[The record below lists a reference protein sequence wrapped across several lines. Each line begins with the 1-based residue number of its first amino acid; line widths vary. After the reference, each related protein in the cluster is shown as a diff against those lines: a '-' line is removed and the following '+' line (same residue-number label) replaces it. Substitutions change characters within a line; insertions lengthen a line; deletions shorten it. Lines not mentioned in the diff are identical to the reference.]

1 MGVFFYGE
9 VMENDTL
16 RMILEFAN
24 TQGYTDIIT
33 NMRNEIEMKQHA
45 EILANHKFA
54 ITEIVEHKKGGDIVR
69 WRTHLPDEN
78 GKQGKQIKRSTRKS
92 LEDALITFYKD
103 RDRQDKLTFKTV
115 YMQWREYHFKLN
127 GSSNNTKDKY
137 ITDYFRFINGNPIE
151 SMLINDI
158 TDIDIENYFIS
169 IIDSYHGTKNTKLD
183 YKGFGKLYG
192 YFDGTFKYAYK
203 HRLIPSNPM
212 VYLDRAGFKNAC
224 SPKKEKTADTE
235 LVPDE
240 EFDMLLK
247 QLYIDMKESPTN
259 FTYCAVEFAAM
270 TAMRVGEI
278 ATLKWEDIDFQ
289 RGFITVCRS
298 DKYNKVR
305 DENGN
310 VIKRYWTVEGTKT
323 KRSRRFPID
332 DYIRKSLE
340 RIRKTQFET
349 GMVSE
354 WVFPHKNY
362 GWTHS
367 LMIASCCKN
376 KCKQLGFSRTYSIH
390 ALRKTLNSDMR
401 SNNASSKMCSSMI
414 GNTPEVNDEYYYYDN
429 TDMDEK
435 RRIVEKAHRKRCF
448 A

>member
-1 MGVFFYGE
+1 M
-9 VMENDTL
+9 
-16 RMILEFAN
+16 
-24 TQGYTDIIT
+24 
-33 NMRNEIEMKQHA
+33 
-45 EILANHKFA
+45 
-54 ITEIVEHKKGGDIVR
+54 
-69 WRTHLPDEN
+69 
-78 GKQGKQIKRSTRKS
+78 
-92 LEDALITFYKD
+92 LIT
-103 RDRQDKLTFKTV
+103 
-115 YMQWREYHFKLN
+115 
-127 GSSNNTKDKY
+127 
-137 ITDYFRFINGNPIE
+137 
-151 SMLINDI
+151 DI
-158 TDIDIENYFIS
+158 TDIDIENYFIN

-212 VYLDRAGFKNAC
+212 VYLDRADFKNAC

-310 VIKRYWTVEGTKT
+310 VIKR
-323 KRSRRFPID
+323 
-332 DYIRKSLE
+332 
-340 RIRKTQFET
+340 
-349 GMVSE
+349 
-354 WVFPHKNY
+354 
-362 GWTHS
+362 
-367 LMIASCCKN
+367 
-376 KCKQLGFSRTYSIH
+376 RT
-390 ALRKTLNSDMR
+390 R
-401 SNNASSKMCSSMI
+401 
-414 GNTPEVNDEYYYYDN
+414 
-429 TDMDEK
+429 
-435 RRIVEKAHRKRCF
+435 
-448 A
+448 